1 MNTLNY
7 LRPIECQQEHMKP
20 SAEHRNPINVLVVD
34 DSAVMR
40 SLIKRILG
48 DDSDINV
55 VASAVDGAGALG
67 QLNLYD
73 VDVVLLDIQMQSG
86 HSMPVIPDLLRAK
99 PDLKIIMI
107 TSSSDEQVNQC
118 VRALELGA
126 VDYITK
132 PSGKTFSV
140 PSSEFQNE
148 LLEKIKNW
156 GDGKRKKRPM
166 NQNGPKGAPTKRA
179 QAAKLLS
186 LPVPK
191 QIILRKTAIARPS
204 AIAIGSSTGGPEALS
219 KIIPYLKDITQ
230 PVFITQHMPPS
241 FLTIMAGHIND
252 YGSLPCVEAKDGM
265 RVKNKTIYL
274 AAGDYHMTIEADGDG
289 AVIRLNQN
297 PPENFCRPAVDP
309 MLRSLAAYY
318 GNELFITILTGMGVD
333 GKKGAMAA
341 LEAGASMIAQDEASS
356 VVWGMPGAV
365 AQAGLCHAVI
375 PLNDIGP
382 TIARIARQGMNKGQP
397 A

>member
-7 LRPIECQQEHMKP
+7 SRPIELLQEPRQEPMKP
-20 SAEHRNPINVLVVD
+20 SSEHLNPINVLVVD

-86 HSMPVIPDLLRAK
+86 NSMPVIPDLLRAK
-99 PDLKIIMI
+99 PDLKIIMV
-107 TSSSDEQVNQC
+107 TSSSDEQINQC
-118 VRALELGA
+118 LRALELGA

-132 PSGKTFSV
+132 PNGKTFSA
-140 PSSEFQNE
+140 PSSEFQND
-148 LLEKIKNW
+148 LFAKIKNW
-156 GDGKRKKRPM
+156 GDGKRKKRR
-166 NQNGPKGAPTKRA
+166 NAGTITKKPH
-179 QAAKLLS
+179 AAKLLK

-191 QIILRKTAIARPS
+191 QIILRTGAIERPS
-204 AIAIGSSTGGPEALS
+204 AIAIGCSTGGPEALS
-219 KIIPYLKDITQ
+219 KIIPYLKDVTQ
-230 PVFITQHMPPS
+230 PVFITQHMPAS
-241 FLTIMAGHIND
+241 FLSIMAGHINEYD
-252 YGSLPCVEAKDGM
+252 ALPCVVAKDGL
-265 RVKNKTIYL
+265 RVESATIYL
-274 AAGDYHMTIEADGDG
+274 APGDYHMTVQEENNG

-309 MLRSLAAYY
+309 MLRSLSAYY
-318 GNELFITILTGMGVD
+318 GNKLFITILTGMGVD
-333 GKKGAMAA
+333 GQKGAKAA
-341 LEAGASMIAQDEASS
+341 IEAGASMIAQNEASS

-365 AQAGLCHAVI
+365 AMAGLCNAVVS
-375 PLNDIGP
+375 LDDIGP
-382 TIARIARQGMNKGQP
+382 TIARIARRGMNMGQP
-397 A
+397 E